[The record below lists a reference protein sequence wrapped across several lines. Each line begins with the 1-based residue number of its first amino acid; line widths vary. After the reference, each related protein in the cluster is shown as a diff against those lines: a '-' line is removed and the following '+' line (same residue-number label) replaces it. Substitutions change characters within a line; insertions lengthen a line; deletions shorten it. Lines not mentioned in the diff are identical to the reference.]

1 MLNLDAMNL
10 GIRYVDK
17 RLYMVQLIKQIENFI

>member
-1 MLNLDAMNL
+1 MWNLDAMNL

-17 RLYMVQLIKQIENFI
+17 RLYMEQLIQITGNYT